1 MPENNNERHEP
12 PKPVVTGKVSTG
24 KKRDLLRQFIEDDA
38 STIFDSV
45 RENIVK
51 PTMKE
56 MAYDAFTAFMK
67 SIIFG
72 YDDGVRS
79 GGGYTR
85 RSGGYDYN
93 SRYRSR
99 SNYESS
105 RSRQAGSPRS
115 RYDVDEILFDNRAD
129 ADAVLDILCEELD
142 RYNQVSV
149 GDFYSACDL
158 SPNAGD
164 FNYGWFDLRNARIE
178 PRRGAWVMVL
188 PRPVEL

>member
-1 MPENNNERHEP
+1 MPENNNEKHQP
-12 PKPVVTGKVSTG
+12 PKPVVRGKVSTG
-24 KKRDLLRQFIEDDA
+24 KKKGLIRQFIEDDA
-38 STIFDSV
+38 GTIFDSV

-56 MAYDAFTAFMK
+56 MAYDAFTAFLK

-72 YDDGVRS
+72 YDDAPRS
-79 GGGYTR
+79 SGYYR
-85 RSGGYDYN
+85 KGDRNYN
-93 SRYRSR
+93 GMYRSR

-105 RSRQAGSPRS
+105 RARQAGSPRS
-115 RYDVDEILFDNRAD
+115 RYDVDEIIFDNRAD

-142 RYNQVSV
+142 RYDQVSV

-164 FNYGWFDLRNARIE
+164 FNYGWVDLRNARIE
-178 PRRGAWVMVL
+178 PRRGSWVIIL